1 MPMREADANDPM
13 ELVGVGLPVPNDQAM
28 RDMAECF
35 VEEFVRL
42 GHTADEVMRMFQNP
56 FYAGVH
62 QTYRVLGEAHI
73 GELIAKYIRRFR
85 PAEKDLNT

>member
-1 MPMREADANDPM
+1 MPMREADAEDPM
-13 ELVGVGLPVPNDQAM
+13 ELVGVRLPVADDQAM

-42 GHTADEVMRMFQNP
+42 GHTTDELMRMFRNP

-62 QTYRVLGEAHI
+62 QAYLALGEAQI
-73 GELIAKYIRRFR
+73 GELIAKYIRLFR
-85 PAEKDLNT
+85 PADKDQNT

>member
-1 MPMREADANDPM
+1 MAMWEADTDDPM
-13 ELVGVGLPVPNDQAM
+13 ELVGVRLPVADDQAM

-42 GHTADEVMRMFQNP
+42 GHTEDELMRIFQDP

-62 QTYRVLGEAHI
+62 QAYRVLGEAHI
-73 GELIAKYIRRFR
+73 GELIAEYIRLFR
-85 PAEKDLNT
+85 PAENDLNT

>member
-1 MPMREADANDPM
+1 MPMREADTDDPM
-13 ELVGVGLPVPNDQAM
+13 ELVGVRLPVADDQAM

-42 GHTADEVMRMFQNP
+42 GHTADELMRMFRNP

-62 QTYRVLGEAHI
+62 QAYRVLGEAPI
-73 GELIAKYIRRFR
+73 GELIAKYIRLFR

>member
-1 MPMREADANDPM
+1 MSMRKASADDPM
-13 ELVGVGLPVPNDQAM
+13 ELVGVRLPVPDDQAI

-42 GHTADEVMRMFQNP
+42 GHTADELMSMFRNP

-62 QTYRVLGEAHI
+62 QAYQALGEAHI
-73 GELIAKYIRRFR
+73 GELIAKYIRLLR
-85 PAEKDLNT
+85 PAENDLNT